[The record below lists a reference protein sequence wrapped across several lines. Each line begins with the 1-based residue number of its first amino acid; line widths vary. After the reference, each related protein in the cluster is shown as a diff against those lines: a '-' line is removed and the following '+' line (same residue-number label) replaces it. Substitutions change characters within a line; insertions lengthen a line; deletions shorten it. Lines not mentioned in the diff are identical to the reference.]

1 MAITNPT
8 KYVTT
13 RRLGRFK
20 TKLDN
25 EYAAKSNTYTKTEV
39 DNKISDVDK
48 RYMVEVVNHKAIFS
62 DSSVTVNNHKAI
74 FL

>member
-20 TKLDN
+20 EKL
-25 EYAAKSNTYTKTEV
+25 A
-39 DNKISDVDK
+39 
-48 RYMVEVVNHKAIFS
+48 AIFADKDS
-62 DSSVTVNNHKAI
+62 DAVAGNIAKFDSSGNPIDSGKSIDNVKTWASVQTCEDI
-74 FL
+74 IDELT